1 MICDAHVH
9 FGPDTLVEENT
20 TIDVLDK
27 YIKRF
32 EIKKLL
38 AFASNAEIDRV
49 NQQLI
54 QLSKTHKEIYALMR
68 LTPSNAD
75 WCKKNLNGLLNEKIV
90 GIKCH
95 PSIDKVRVTDPI
107 FKEVFEII
115 NDKHGIALIHTG
127 RWLEMASYEFA
138 IEIAKLYPKLRVI
151 VAHMGGNELPN
162 AKGAIEMSKN
172 VKNVWLETSNCRIPA
187 VIRWA
192 VRDLGARRVL
202 LGSDLPW
209 GTMAANLA
217 TVKES
222 LQNETDIHNIIYEN
236 LNKMI

>member
-20 TIDVLDK
+20 TIEVLEK
-27 YIKRF
+27 YVKKHEVR
-32 EIKKLL
+32 KLL
-38 AFASNAEIDRV
+38 AFASNANIDRV

-54 QLSKTHKEIYALMR
+54 QFSKTHKEIYALMR
-68 LTPSNAD
+68 LTPSNVG
-75 WCKKNLNGLLNEKIV
+75 WCKKHLPGILGDKVV

-95 PSIDKVRVTDPI
+95 PSIDKTRVIDPI

-115 NDKHGIALIHTG
+115 NDKQAIALIHTG

-138 IEIAKLYPKLRVI
+138 IEIAKLYPKLKVI

-162 AKGAIEMSKN
+162 AKGAIELSRN
-172 VKNVWLETSNCRIPA
+172 VKNVWLETSNCRIPS

-192 VRDLGARRVL
+192 VRDLGSKRVL
-202 LGSDLPW
+202 LGSDIPW
-209 GTMAANLA
+209 GTMTANLA
-217 TVKES
+217 TVQES
-222 LQNETDIHNIIYEN
+222 LQNEKDVQNIIYEN
-236 LNKMI
+236 LNEMI